1 MSDNITKGILHKFAL
16 SEESVQEQLKQE
28 NERMSHYCD
37 DLKRENNSSSQ
48 NIKTLKMKMS
58 DINQTIALDVG
69 ISAEELSKQFL
80 VVSQI
85 MKQQSEIE
93 LLKELQ
99 RMYDS
104 KKSLENS
111 LQELSEM
118 ATDSDDFSS
127 DIPSLKKRIKYC
139 KNPLERKSLERQLND
154 VYKSM
159 KKRRW

>member
-28 NERMSHYCD
+28 IERMSHYCD

-99 RMYDS
+99 RMYD
-104 KKSLENS
+104 
-111 LQELSEM
+111 
-118 ATDSDDFSS
+118 
-127 DIPSLKKRIKYC
+127 
-139 KNPLERKSLERQLND
+139 
-154 VYKSM
+154 
-159 KKRRW
+159 

>member
-28 NERMSHYCD
+28 IERMSHYCD

>member
-28 NERMSHYCD
+28 IERMSHYCD

-154 VYKSM
+154 AYKTM
-159 KKRRW
+159 KKRR

>member
-28 NERMSHYCD
+28 IERMSHYCD
-37 DLKRENNSSSQ
+37 DLKRDNNSSSQ

-111 LQELSEM
+111 LQELSEL
-118 ATDSDDFSS
+118 ATNPDDFSS

-139 KNPLERKSLERQLND
+139 KNPLERKSLERQLNAA
-154 VYKSM
+154 YKEM
-159 KKRRW
+159 KKRR